1 VDISDVLERKLQA
14 LACFRNELKQPPH
27 PRSLRAIEALARV
40 RGSTAGLMA
49 AEAFM
54 LVREIID

>member
-27 PRSLRAIEALARV
+27 PRSLRAIEALAR
-40 RGSTAGLMA
+40 GSWQHGRSYGSGSIHAGS
-49 AEAFM
+49 
-54 LVREIID
+54 